1 MKKLI
6 IIMLLT
12 ASVSAVAQSQEKAE
26 ILTSAICEMC
36 KETILYDLTFTK
48 GIKDADLN
56 LENKVVTVEFKPGK
70 ISVQEIRERISKLG
84 YNADSVMRD
93 PVAYENLPMCCKD
106 GGHDNG
112 HRGGH

>member
-1 MKKLI
+1 MRKFI
-6 IIMLLT
+6 FVFTLLGGFN
-12 ASVSAVAQSQEKAE
+12 AFSQATEKVE
-26 ILTSAICEMC
+26 IKTSAICEMC

-70 ISVQEIRERISKLG
+70 LTVEEIRERISKLG

-93 PVAYENLPMCCKD
+93 PEAYANLPMCCKD
-106 GGHDNG
+106 GGSAHG
-112 HRGGH
+112 MKH